1 MKKKVLSL
9 LLAGVVIAGVVQY
22 TPSIANAETK
32 AITATSNGEKKSQVS
47 NVDKAKAVLKS
58 LASGDPKVITDY
70 VSKDGYIQHNLAFA
84 DGRQTMLDALPAL
97 KAAGTTVEIVRAFQD
112 GNYVFLQSKYN
123 LFGAGEQAGFDIFRF
138 KDGIIVEHWDN
149 LAAVAKPNQSGHTQF
164 DGATAIKDLN
174 KTKENKL
181 LVSNFVRDVLG
192 GQDPNTITNY
202 FDGDKYIQHN
212 TGIADGLSGL
222 GAALEGLSKQ
232 GISMVY
238 NKTHYVLGQGN
249 FVLAVSEGT
258 FAGKPT
264 SYYDLFRVEN
274 GKIAEHWDVME
285 TIGDKATW
293 KNNNGKFYKSDIYN

>member
-9 LLAGVVIAGVVQY
+9 LLAGVAVVGVMQY
-22 TPSIANAETK
+22 TPSVANAETK
-32 AITATSNGEKKSQVS
+32 SITAASNGQTKVAVS
-47 NVDKAKAVLKS
+47 NVDKAKAVLNS
-58 LASGDPKVITDY
+58 LASGDPYAITNY

-97 KAAGTTVEIVRAFQD
+97 KAAGTKVEIVRAFED
-112 GNYVFLQSKYN
+112 GNYVFLQTKYN
-123 LFGAGEQAGFDIFRF
+123 LFGAGEQAGFDVFRF
-138 KDGIIVEHWDN
+138 KDGVIVEHWDN
-149 LAAVAKPNQSGHTQF
+149 LDAIAKPNPSGHTQF

-174 KTKENKL
+174 KTEENKL

-192 GQDPNTITNY
+192 GQDSNTITNY

-212 TGIADGLSGL
+212 AGIADGLSGL

-258 FAGKPT
+258 FGGKAT

-274 GKIAEHWDVME
+274 GKIVEHWDVVE
-285 TIGDKATW
+285 TIADKTTW
-293 KNNNGKFYKSDIYN
+293 KNNNGKFYKSAIYN

>member
-1 MKKKVLSL
+1 MKKKLLSL
-9 LLAGVVIAGVVQY
+9 LLAGVATVGVAQY
-22 TPSIANAETK
+22 TPTIANAETK
-32 AITATSNGEKKSQVS
+32 SITTTANGQAKVAVS
-47 NVDKAKAVLKS
+47 NVDKASAVIKS
-58 LASGDPKVITDY
+58 FVTGDPKAITDY
-70 VSKDGYIQHNLAFA
+70 VSKDNYVQHNLAFA

-97 KAAGTTVEIVRAFQD
+97 KAAGTTVQIVRAFED
-112 GNYVFLQSKYN
+112 GNYVILQSKYN
-123 LFGAGEQAGFDIFRF
+123 LFGAGEQVGLDIFRF
-138 KDGIIVEHWDN
+138 KDGVIVEHLDN
-149 LAAVAKPNQSGHTQF
+149 LAAVAKANPSGHTQF
-164 DGATAIKDLN
+164 DGTTTIKDLD
-174 KTKENKL
+174 KTEANKL

-192 GQDPNTITNY
+192 GQDPNKITNY

-258 FAGKPT
+258 FGGKPT

-285 TIGDKATW
+285 TIADKASW
-293 KNNNGKFYKSDIYN
+293 KNKNGKFYKSAI

>member
-9 LLAGVVIAGVVQY
+9 LLAGVAIGGVVQY
-22 TPSIANAETK
+22 NPNIANAETK
-32 AITATSNGEKKSQVS
+32 SITVPSNAQTKVAVS
-47 NVDKAKAVLKS
+47 NVNKAKAVLNS
-58 LASGDPKVITDY
+58 LQSGDPNAITNY

-84 DGRQTMLDALPAL
+84 DGRQTMLDALSAL
-97 KAAGTTVEIVRAFQD
+97 KTAGTTVQIVRAFED

-123 LFGAGEQAGFDIFRF
+123 LFGLGEQVGFDVFRF
-138 KDGIIVEHWDN
+138 KDGVIVEHWDN
-149 LAAVAKPNQSGHTQF
+149 LVALEKANPSGHTQF
-164 DGATAIKDLN
+164 DGYTAIKELN
-174 KTKENKL
+174 KTEENKI

-192 GQDPNTITNY
+192 GQDPATITNY

-222 GAALEGLSKQ
+222 GSALESLSKQ

-258 FAGKPT
+258 FGGKAT

-285 TIGDKATW
+285 TIADKTTW
-293 KNNNGKFYKSDIYN
+293 KNNNGKFYKSAIYN